1 MSRPPSRRVL
11 PLVDG
16 GKYQDED
23 GFIRLPSRRGRPTA
37 EESYRSITTAKDNE
51 DSDSSAAEDSK
62 SDVSSEDEC
71 DRPVLTAHQETLK
84 RLEQELTAH
93 PDSINTWMSLLQQ
106 TLSTIPITSKNA
118 TKARC
123 EITSSI
129 LSRAL
134 SAAPQ
139 NATNKELRIAY
150 LKAGEEV
157 WHESKLRSEWQ
168 DALKLGGIEIQMEWL
183 EWKIR
188 KAENG
193 IDGVVE
199 SAVRA
204 LESLGIDEEE
214 EIAKVRIFWR
224 VATTIRDAGM
234 NSFLIPLL
242 RRCHVL

>member
-1 MSRPPSRRVL
+1 
-11 PLVDG
+11 
-16 GKYQDED
+16 
-23 GFIRLPSRRGRPTA
+23 
-37 EESYRSITTAKDNE
+37 
-51 DSDSSAAEDSK
+51 
-62 SDVSSEDEC
+62 
-71 DRPVLTAHQETLK
+71 
-84 RLEQELTAH
+84 
-93 PDSINTWMSLLQQ
+93 
-106 TLSTIPITSKNA
+106 
-118 TKARC
+118 
-123 EITSSI
+123 
-129 LSRAL
+129 
-134 SAAPQ
+134 
-139 NATNKELRIAY
+139 
-150 LKAGEEV
+150 
-157 WHESKLRSEWQ
+157 
-168 DALKLGGIEIQMEWL
+168 MEWL